1 MNNLFTTE
9 NLTSI
14 LNNKDCVVDDWDK
27 FSKQFKMSIS
37 DIICDCFNNQ
47 RYINCGAII
56 ANPYKND
63 GWHYIKMP
71 PQALYT
77 INSKKIEFLKN
88 IKEHYKDLAR
98 FQMFE
103 VDMDRLIQDI
113 AIETYRQ
120 VVILNPGIDTVKTKK
135 SIQERLGV
143 EF

>member
-1 MNNLFTTE
+1 MNNLFTTD
-9 NLTSI
+9 NLISI
-14 LNNKDCVVDDWDK
+14 LNNKDCIIDEWDK
-27 FSKQFKMSIS
+27 FSKQFQMSIS

-56 ANPYKND
+56 VNPYKND
-63 GWHYIKMP
+63 GLHYIKMP

-103 VDMDRLIQDI
+103 VDLDRLIQDI
-113 AIETYRQ
+113 AIETYEQ
-120 VVILNPGIDTVKTKK
+120 VVILNPEIDTEKTKK
-135 SIQERLGV
+135 YIKERLGV